1 MMNKLAFPFLVLAW
15 FVRGVNMTVRAP
27 FELYRFFAGQVIY
40 HWASWLGFVVC
51 IQAAWQ
57 ISFSVFRRGFTLDVV
72 FILVVTGLLFSLLEG
87 ITRLCLK
94 AKGPFSFLA
103 WMPGQGRLRA
113 WIGNR
118 APALSV
124 GGGAAKADE
133 TLLRGTALIDGS
145 ALGAAL
151 KRGTY
156 EDDTDQVIE
165 WGGVPIPYKTE
176 PEHFLIAGK
185 TGAGKTQAI
194 NEMLR
199 KVRRRGQAAIIAD
212 PAGSYLARFGQADE
226 FVLNPFDARTQHW
239 SPFAEI
245 EADYD
250 CQRIAKAAIPDGP
263 GDSQEWHFYAQSLL
277 GESMLAM
284 HKAGETSVKKLLY
297 YVNTADVKELGDVLA
312 GTPAGILTQKGN
324 EKMLSNTRAIA
335 SLYLA
340 TWNYLEDEGK
350 FSVRRWVRESDHKRA
365 WLYLTYRDDQMAMLR
380 NLVACWLELA
390 IVEGLSM
397 TESQSRRL
405 WFIMDELDSLG
416 KISSLLAGLTK
427 LRKYGGV
434 CVSGLQTIAQLRSTY
449 GNDNAQTMLSCMS
462 QKLILKAGDGATA
475 KYFETEIG
483 QQEIEREETSEGR
496 NQQVGTLASNSTN
509 KSTRRHVQAAVLASE
524 IMGLDNLHG
533 FLMLTGLPTSRV
545 VLQYVGM
552 TNVTSPFVAK

>member
-1 MMNKLAFPFLVLAW
+1 MNKMAFPVLLFSW
-15 FVRGVNMTVRAP
+15 FGRGVGMTVRAP
-27 FELYRFFAGQVIY
+27 VELYRFFSGQMVY
-40 HWASWLGFVVC
+40 HWAVWIGFIYC

-57 ISFSVFRRGFTLDVV
+57 VAFSIIRRGLTLDVAL
-72 FILVVTGLLFSLLEG
+72 ILLFAGLLFSMMEG
-87 ITRLCLK
+87 LARLCMK
-94 AKGPFSFLA
+94 AKGPFAFLA
-103 WMPGQGRLRA
+103 WVPGQGKLRA
-113 WIGNR
+113 WIGGH
-118 APALSV
+118 APAVAS
-124 GGGAAKADE
+124 GSGAAKADE
-133 TLLRGTALIDGS
+133 TRLRGASLVDGPT
-145 ALGAAL
+145 LGASL
-151 KRGTY
+151 KRGASE
-156 EDDTDQVIE
+156 EDLAQVIE
-165 WGGVPIPYKTE
+165 WGGVPIPPKSE
-176 PEHFLIAGK
+176 PEHFLIEGK

-212 PAGSYLARFGQADE
+212 PAGGYLARFGQAGE

-250 CQRIAKAAIPDGP
+250 CQRIAKAAIPDAP

-284 HKAGETSVKKLLY
+284 HKAGESSIKKLLH
-297 YVNTADVKELGDVLA
+297 YVNAADAKELGDMLA

-340 TWNYLEDEGK
+340 TWNYLEDQGT
-350 FSVRRWVRESDHKRA
+350 FSVRRWVRESDTKRA

-416 KISSLLAGLTK
+416 KITSLRAGLTK

-449 GNDNAQTMLSCMS
+449 GHDEAQTLLSCMS
-462 QKLILKAGDGATA
+462 QKLILKAGDGETA
-475 KYFETEIG
+475 KYFENEIG
-483 QQEIEREETSEGR
+483 QQEIEREETSEGQS
-496 NQQVGTLASNSTN
+496 QQIGNLATASEN

-533 FLMLTGLPTSRV
+533 FLMLTGLPISRV
-545 VLQYVGM
+545 VLQYVPM
-552 TNVTSPFVAK
+552 PDANPPFVAK